1 MESRILLICTF
12 LCYLLLVVED
22 IRCEKQNCIP
32 LKECP
37 ALFNLLKIEK
47 KLPNLTKV
55 DVFDHIKTFLCG
67 LEGTNPLVECPN
79 IVAKGNILTSYCIRL
94 VYFKVSNEHFPNTH
108 PILYRL

>member
-1 MESRILLICTF
+1 MESRILLICAF

-79 IVAKGNILTSYCIRL
+79 IVAKGNNILTSYCIRL
-94 VYFKVSNEHFPNTH
+94 RSKGH
-108 PILYRL
+108 